1 MPDQP
6 TTDPTTAEG
15 KVFAPVTGGNTP
27 APTPPTSRGGVDR
40 VLNQIEG
47 AADYYPP
54 EIYYGLLTYYS
65 SLNLSPDP
73 NLDFVPV
80 SQTKPNPKIFAVGI
94 IPPSARISGRTLD
107 RSASVAAVT
116 GSPTEQLDFSGP
128 ASQAAAYQSNASIV
142 TTSGYTLKKGS
153 GKASKIEVP
162 AGASTIMREG
172 EDKTPVNTHLSVP
185 QIWAALEQAYKEQFH
200 RDPTPTELQMYTA
213 QCLRETGGDL
223 PNNNFGFVGN
233 RGKNPNVPG
242 TFLAKD
248 GKYYTSYPSTNEG
261 AKGFLRHVVASSNVQ
276 SSAANG
282 DALGYLTSLAQNG
295 YYEDSVQHYYS
306 GNGGLFPNLL
316 TQVAGSMKGY
326 GVTLSDGS
334 GLPSTAPDCCAL
346 NETNGQY
353 RVRVQKTTGQLK
365 PNQLFRFMP
374 GSPYGDACPLE
385 ATPPENQA
393 DTNNEWI
400 GAGSSNAADAK
411 KVEAKIENTDLNQTD
426 LGKRFLQA
434 QERETKRTAVL
445 LDKMQRT
452 PPLRLLVNPISFK
465 VSSEKIVTDG
475 SWTRNGPIVEHWG
488 EQLDKIEANGK
499 VAAFLAIDA
508 NSPDI
513 NFEGG
518 PGLTRVARQYSASY
532 QNFLALYLLYRSNGH
547 LFTAGLDNAD
557 TQGFFS
563 RLSLI
568 GSIYIY
574 YDNTLYIG
582 SFDSFNITENDTA
595 PYSLEYNFA
604 FTARATFLLDRPDEY
619 DYGMKKM
626 FFGDPTLVTTAD
638 ALDAYALKGTGQGDV
653 ALPFDY
659 DTSVEADPWSVRNL
673 IAPSTVSG
681 DTTIDPAV
689 LKATTPKDPVAPK
702 PTKAQQAGKK

>member
-1 MPDQP
+1 
-6 TTDPTTAEG
+6 
-15 KVFAPVTGGNTP
+15 
-27 APTPPTSRGGVDR
+27 
-40 VLNQIEG
+40 
-47 AADYYPP
+47 
-54 EIYYGLLTYYS
+54 
-65 SLNLSPDP
+65 
-73 NLDFVPV
+73 
-80 SQTKPNPKIFAVGI
+80 
-94 IPPSARISGRTLD
+94 
-107 RSASVAAVT
+107 
-116 GSPTEQLDFSGP
+116 
-128 ASQAAAYQSNASIV
+128 
-142 TTSGYTLKKGS
+142 
-153 GKASKIEVP
+153 
-162 AGASTIMREG
+162 
-172 EDKTPVNTHLSVP
+172 
-185 QIWAALEQAYKEQFH
+185 
-200 RDPTPTELQMYTA
+200 
-213 QCLRETGGDL
+213 
-223 PNNNFGFVGN
+223 
-233 RGKNPNVPG
+233 
-242 TFLAKD
+242 
-248 GKYYTSYPSTNEG
+248 
-261 AKGFLRHVVASSNVQ
+261 
-276 SSAANG
+276 
-282 DALGYLTSLAQNG
+282 
-295 YYEDSVQHYYS
+295 
-306 GNGGLFPNLL
+306 
-316 TQVAGSMKGY
+316 
-326 GVTLSDGS
+326 
-334 GLPSTAPDCCAL
+334 
-346 NETNGQY
+346 
-353 RVRVQKTTGQLK
+353 
-365 PNQLFRFMP
+365 
-374 GSPYGDACPLE
+374 
-385 ATPPENQA
+385 
-393 DTNNEWI
+393 
-400 GAGSSNAADAK
+400 
-411 KVEAKIENTDLNQTD
+411 
-426 LGKRFLQA
+426 
-434 QERETKRTAVL
+434 
-445 LDKMQRT
+445 
-452 PPLRLLVNPISFK
+452 
-465 VSSEKIVTDG
+465 
-475 SWTRNGPIVEHWG
+475 
-488 EQLDKIEANGK
+488 LDKIEANGK